1 MSAGASLDLTFA
13 GRWSLAMLWC
23 DAQSDVVGQAAGEDE
38 PAFLLSGRRLGQ
50 PEL

>member
-1 MSAGASLDLTFA
+1 MSAGASL
-13 GRWSLAMLWC
+13 GQSLAGHWLLWC